1 MRKHKTL
8 IASLILGIFWVSSCS
23 SSSTNSNANTTTTD
37 VANDDSESSDEIE
50 VDEGLLTTEIR
61 IPLCLFADGTNC
73 DDILKMTEEELQADV
88 DAEGFDIDVTLNGDN
103 TATYRMSRGEYDRFM
118 KKLKSDVDKAIQETI
133 NTESN
138 IYKSVTYNDDLQEF
152 KAVVNRSEYENS
164 FSMFNFGILII
175 AGLYQTF
182 AGQNESDRYVII
194 RYIDEKTNKEFDTY
208 DSREDES

>member
-1 MRKHKTL
+1 MKKYKTV
-8 IASLILGIFWVSSCS
+8 IASLVLGILWVSSCS

-61 IPLCLFADGTNC
+61 IPLCLFADGTDC
-73 DDILKMTEEELQADV
+73 DVVKITEEELQASANAD
-88 DAEGFDIDVTLNGDN
+88 GFDIDVTLNSDN
-103 TATYRMSRGEYDRFM
+103 TATYRMSRGEYDRYM
-118 KKLKSDVDKAIQETI
+118 KKLKSGVDEAIQETI

-138 IYKSVTYNDDLQEF
+138 IYKSVTYDDDLREF

-164 FSMFNFGILII
+164 FSMFNFGILIF

-194 RYIDEKTNKEFDTY
+194 RYVDEQTNEEFDTY
-208 DSREDES
+208 DSREDEG

>member
-8 IASLILGIFWVSSCS
+8 IASLILGMFWVSSCS
-23 SSSTNSNANTTTTD
+23 SSSTNSNANTTATD

-73 DDILKMTEEELQADV
+73 DDILKTTEEELQANV
-88 DAEGFDIDVTLNGDN
+88 DAEGFDIDVTLNGDK

-118 KKLKSDVDKAIQETI
+118 KKLKSDVDKAIQEAI

-138 IYKSVTYNDDLQEF
+138 IYKSVTYSDDLREF

-164 FSMFNFGILII
+164 FSMFNFGILIF

-194 RYIDEKTNKEFDTY
+194 RYIDEKTNEEFDTY

>member
-1 MRKHKTL
+1 MKKHKTL
-8 IASLILGIFWVSSCS
+8 IALLALGILWVSSCG
-23 SSSTNSNANTTTTD
+23 SSSTKTDDTTTATD

-61 IPLCLFADGTNC
+61 IPLCLFADGTDC
-73 DDILKMTEEELQADV
+73 DDILKTTEEELQADL
-88 DAEGFDIDVTLNGDN
+88 DADGFDIDVTFNSDN

-138 IYKSVTYNDDLQEF
+138 IYKSVTYDDDLREF

-164 FSMFNFGILII
+164 FSMFNFGILIF
-175 AGLYQTF
+175 AGLYQSF
-182 AGQNESDRYVII
+182 AGQNQSDRYVII
-194 RYIDEKTNKEFDTY
+194 RYVDEQTNEEFDTY
-208 DSREDES
+208 DSREDEG